1 MNLCSQ
7 VYATVNLNKKK
18 NMISS
23 STEPE
28 ESSSTYVNVKH
39 LEGATKKDDT
49 VVSAIHRNDVQY
61 STIPG
66 TRNTLVSMCFHER
79 TCYFHG
85 HAAFHLK
92 GGAHGKLPPPKVN
105 FSS

>member
-7 VYATVNLNKKK
+7 VYATINPNKKK
-18 NMISS
+18 NMMLS

-66 TRNTLVSMCFHER
+66 TRNTHVCPYVSMNA
-79 TCYFHG
+79 
-85 HAAFHLK
+85 HAISMAMQHFI
-92 GGAHGKLPPPKVN
+92 
-105 FSS
+105 